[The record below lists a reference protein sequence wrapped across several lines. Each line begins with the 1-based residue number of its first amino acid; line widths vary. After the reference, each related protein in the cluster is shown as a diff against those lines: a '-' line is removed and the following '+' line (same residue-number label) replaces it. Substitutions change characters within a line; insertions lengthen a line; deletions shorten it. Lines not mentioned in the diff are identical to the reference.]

1 MNERLRKLVK
11 ESDLDVYGLGK
22 ARDRWEY
29 VVEKFAHLVVQEC
42 IEQLETGKKCDPYTG
57 SLFTCD
63 HNDNIDYQ
71 IKVLK
76 EHFEMGLLKFSQT
89 HVHASDTL
97 KERVNKTAK
106 NEHEDWYGQWQW
118 ECGYERG
125 WDKAVEREWAGL
137 TDEEIANI
145 ANECRWSDKYHLDF
159 TRAIEAKLKEK
170 NT

>member
-76 EHFEMGLLKFSQT
+76 QHFELELPEKFQT
-89 HVHASDTL
+89 HVHASDTSS
-97 KERVNKTAK
+97 ERVNKTAK
-106 NEHEDWYGQWQW
+106 NEHEF
-118 ECGYERG
+118 ECPRCGHCC
-125 WDKAVEREWAGL
+125 REWVGL
-137 TDEEIANI
+137 TKEEVDSW
-145 ANECRWSDKYHLDF
+145 ELPDCPTVF
-159 TRAIEAKLKEK
+159 EFVQFIEAKLKEK